1 MRVCGIIA
9 EYNPFHS
16 GHAYQLQAAR
26 EKSGCDYLIVAMS
39 GDFVQRGAP
48 AMLDKY
54 VRARMA
60 LLAGADL
67 VLMLPVYA
75 STASAEG
82 FARGGIALLN
92 SCGVVDTISFGCED
106 PSICSEPYRRL
117 AQELFDEPEVFQKK
131 LHEGLGSGLSY
142 GTARSQALDLYG
154 SEECDLS
161 LLNQPNNLLT
171 FEYLRAMAAFH
182 TPFGLCPVKRSGD
195 FLCAS
200 QIRQRLVQDPT
211 SLQQLC
217 EESQLPAFTAGLLHD
232 YLDTYALLSQQEL
245 SAQLHYA
252 LLMGEAD
259 GFEKYPDCSFDL
271 SARIR
276 RLLDSYQDFDSFCD
290 LVKNKSLTRA
300 RIARA
305 LIHILLQ
312 LPAHP
317 DTPLIDSAAHLPYL
331 RVLGMR
337 RSAAPLLHE
346 IKLHGSAP
354 LITRPAML
362 RDMEKLDSIGALQLY
377 SHQDLL
383 AADIYRSALL
393 HTCGHCPANDY
404 QRKIEIL

>member
-48 AMLDKY
+48 AMPDKY

-60 LLAGADL
+60 LLSGADL

-106 PSICSEPYRRL
+106 PSICSESYRRL
-117 AQELFDEPEVFQKK
+117 ARELSGEPEAFQKK

-142 GTARSQALDLYG
+142 GAARSQALDLYHN
-154 SEECDLS
+154 EECDLS

-171 FEYLRAMAAFH
+171 FEYLRAIEAFH
-182 TPFGLCPVKRSGD
+182 TPFTLCPVKRSGD
-195 FLCAS
+195 FLCAG
-200 QIRQRLVQDPT
+200 QIRQRLVQDPA

-217 EESQLPAFTAGLLHD
+217 EGGQLPEFSAGLLHD

-252 LLMGEAD
+252 LLMGEAE
-259 GFEKYPDCSFDL
+259 GFEKYLDCSFDL

-290 LVKNKSLTRA
+290 LIKNKSLARA

-317 DTPLIDSAAHLPYL
+317 AVPLIDEAAHLPYL

-362 RDMEKLDSIGALQLY
+362 RNMEKSDATGALQLY
-377 SHQDLL
+377 SHQDLR
-383 AADIYRSALL
+383 AADLYRSALL